1 MYFPKSADIDG
12 ILSLLKPKL
21 NAVLNNAKWGVD
33 VLIKEHQKKRSNE
46 QNKYMWAIYD
56 HIVKFYQDTGFII
69 DNLQI
74 KNLNSEFLH
83 AYFKAKFDI
92 KTTSNLSTTEFMA
105 FTDHIQLEMTE
116 QSKGFYDPIYP
127 EDRFQPI
134 Y

>member
-21 NAVLNNAKWGVD
+21 NAVLSNAKWGVD
-33 VLIKEHQKKRSNE
+33 VTINAHQKNRSLE

-56 HIVKFYQDTGFII
+56 HIVKFYRETGFII
-69 DNLQI
+69 DDLPI

-92 KTTSNLSTTEFMA
+92 KTTSNLSTSAFME
-105 FTDHIQLEMTE
+105 FTDRIQLEMTE
-116 QSKGFYDPIYP
+116 QSKGFYDAIYP